1 MPQLPGKYY
10 LSDLPDPALPTIA
23 ARLWKNLLPSVIAG
37 ASSSGGAVKSA
48 SSLVGFHVAA
58 FRDI

>member
-10 LSDLPDPALPTIA
+10 LSDLPDPAPPTIA

-37 ASSSGGAVKSA
+37 ASSSVDAQA
-48 SSLVGFHVAA
+48 
-58 FRDI
+58 RI